1 MTVIKPRTE
10 VIKIE
15 LAKNGLN
22 LVEFSKIINYNRSY
36 LSLVINGKRS
46 LSPKTA
52 SIIAK
57 TLGCELE
64 ELFEIKQIEEVKK

>member
-10 VIKIE
+10 AIKFE
-15 LAKNGLN
+15 LVKNGLT
-22 LVEFSKIINYNRSY
+22 LAEFSKMINYNRSY

-52 SIIAK
+52 SVIAK
-57 TLGCELE
+57 TLGKELE
-64 ELFEIKQIEEVKK
+64 ELFDIKQKEVN